1 MNFKQYLA
9 EAASSSAS
17 IDVKKFNLDTLIQC
31 YKNAG
36 YEVPANERKLFLAS
50 KYEKFN
56 TSGKQHSFIVMM
68 EDDNEDQYYLT
79 RFFVSFGSE
88 GSLIAEPAGVPFYE
102 NKELSNVKAKFES
115 AGPK

>member
-36 YEVPANERKLFLAS
+36 YEVPANERKLFIAS

-56 TSGKQHSFIVMM
+56 TSSKSHSFIVMM
-68 EDDNEDQYYLT
+68 EDDNEEGYYLT
-79 RFFVSFGSE
+79 RVFVSLGAD
-88 GSLIAEPAGVPFYE
+88 GSLVSEPAGSPFYE
-102 NKELSNVKAKFES
+102 NEDLAKVKAKFE
-115 AGPK
+115 GTK